1 MYAAHARYALDDDSC
16 HIAIGNRSLDALD
29 VAEFEE
35 IDWEGGIDRCLNLW
49 VLGHI
54 DSSRS
59 ATMESMAKGDDL
71 LLASVERSELER
83 ILICLG
89 TRVDEEELEIVVSAH
104 LAQLLCEFHLKRV
117 LDGIAI
123 ETELGSLLLHC
134 LQITRMTVTDRD
146 YGMTSVEV
154 EILLTLVVIDVCALA
169 MVNSYIK

>member
-1 MYAAHARYALDDDSC
+1 
-16 HIAIGNRSLDALD
+16 
-29 VAEFEE
+29 
-35 IDWEGGIDRCLNLW
+35 
-49 VLGHI
+49 
-54 DSSRS
+54 
-59 ATMESMAKGDDL
+59 MESMAKRDDL

-83 ILICLG
+83 ILVCLG
-89 TRVDEEELEIVVSAH
+89 TRVDEEELEIVVAAH
-104 LAQLLCEFHLKRV
+104 LAQLLSELHLKRV